1 MGYNAINDAG
11 SSRPIEIGGH
21 FPVVSKGHSSP
32 ERRPIVSLNIDVANL
47 PREAI
52 ERLVEIAPD
61 QGRVLMRRAFGDFR
75 REDMDDLA
83 IQLYQYGF
91 QLVHCPAWP
100 NQRGRLKSVVD
111 DVMAQDLRDQLEY
124 APEVE
129 VFILGSGDR
138 NFIAVANALKRHGKR
153 VVVAADQE
161 SINRELRNCADEYL
175 ALPRHRGRQVAHPE
189 PEPEPEIDLPSG
201 DDLLERV
208 RVLAASTDYL
218 TLRRIVRALL
228 PDDVSGTGRVR
239 STLAN
244 HIQELIDAGHLY
256 PERRV
261 IRGRTVITLLL
272 AEGDSEPSDG
282 ELPEPAQPV
291 ETPEPA
297 TTLRR
302 RTRRK
307 VGVSATS

>member
-1 MGYNAINDAG
+1 M
-11 SSRPIEIGGH
+11 
-21 FPVVSKGHSSP
+21 
-32 ERRPIVSLNIDVANL
+32 VSLNIDVANL

-52 ERLVEIAPD
+52 ERLVELAPE
-61 QGRVLMRRAFGDFR
+61 QGRVLTRRAFGDFR

-111 DVMAQDLRDQLEY
+111 DVMAQDLRDQMEF

-138 NFIAVANALKRHGKR
+138 NFIAVANALKRHGKK

-161 SINRELRNCADEYL
+161 SINRELRLCADEYL
-175 ALPRHRGRQVAHPE
+175 ALPRHRGRQLSHPE

-201 DDLLERV
+201 AELLERV
-208 RVLAASTDYL
+208 RGLSAATDYL

-228 PDDVSGTGRVR
+228 PDDGSGTGRVR

-256 PERRV
+256 SERRV
-261 IRGRTVITLLL
+261 IRGRTVITLVLS
-272 AEGDSEPSDG
+272 EGDAIPSNGDLLPPPQPAESPEPS
-282 ELPEPAQPV
+282 PAP
-291 ETPEPA
+291 
-297 TTLRR
+297 RR
-302 RTRRK
+302 RVRRK
-307 VGVSATS
+307 TSVSTAS

>member
-1 MGYNAINDAG
+1 MSREN
-11 SSRPIEIGGH
+11 SSSDRQ
-21 FPVVSKGHSSP
+21 
-32 ERRPIVSLNIDVANL
+32 PIVSLNIDVANL

-52 ERLVEIAPD
+52 ERLVEVAPG
-61 QGRVLMRRAFGDFR
+61 QGRVLVRRAFGDFR
-75 REDMDDLA
+75 REDMDELA
-83 IQLYQYGF
+83 IQLYQWGF

-124 APEVE
+124 ASEVE

-161 SINRELRNCADEYL
+161 SINRELRLCADEYL
-175 ALPRHRGRQVAHPE
+175 ALPRGRGGRQQPQPE
-189 PEPEPEIDLPSG
+189 PEPEFEPPSG
-201 DDLLERV
+201 TELLEQV
-208 RVLAASTDYL
+208 KLLADTTDYL

-228 PDDVSGTGRVR
+228 PDDGSGTGRVR

-244 HIQELIDAGHLY
+244 RIQELIDAGHLQ

-261 IRGRTVITLLL
+261 IRGRTVITLVVVDGNL
-272 AEGDSEPSDG
+272 APSNG
-282 ELPEPAQPV
+282 ETPQPAPSTESPEPAP
-291 ETPEPA
+291 TP
-297 TTLRR
+297 RR

-307 VGVSATS
+307 VSVSSAF

>member
-1 MGYNAINDAG
+1 M
-11 SSRPIEIGGH
+11 
-21 FPVVSKGHSSP
+21 
-32 ERRPIVSLNIDVANL
+32 VSLNIDVANL

-52 ERLVEIAPD
+52 DRLLELAPG

-75 REDMDDLA
+75 REDMDDLS
-83 IQLYQYGF
+83 IQLYQHGF

-138 NFIAVANALKRHGKR
+138 NFIAVANALKRHNKK

-161 SINRELRNCADEYL
+161 SINRELRLCADEYL
-175 ALPRHRGRQVAHPE
+175 ALPRNRGGRPAHQPE
-189 PEPEPEIDLPSG
+189 PEVEFVVPEG
-201 DDLLERV
+201 DELLERV
-208 RVLAASTDYL
+208 RLIASSTDYL

-239 STLAN
+239 SVVAN
-244 HIQELIDAGHLY
+244 NVQELIDSGRLRT
-256 PERRV
+256 ERRT
-261 IRGRTVITLLL
+261 IRGRTVITLEI
-272 AEGDSEPSDG
+272 AEDDGASSVSEAVAPSVV
-282 ELPEPAQPV
+282 EIAEPAPV
-291 ETPEPA
+291 V
-297 TTLRR
+297 RR

-307 VGVSATS
+307 PSVSAVS

>member
-1 MGYNAINDAG
+1 M
-11 SSRPIEIGGH
+11 
-21 FPVVSKGHSSP
+21 
-32 ERRPIVSLNIDVANL
+32 VSLNIDVANL

-52 ERLVEIAPD
+52 DRLLELAPG

-83 IQLYQYGF
+83 IQLYQHGF

-138 NFIAVANALKRHGKR
+138 NFIAVANALKRHNKK

-161 SINRELRNCADEYL
+161 SINRELRLCADEYL
-175 ALPRHRGRQVAHPE
+175 ALPRNRGGRSLPQPE
-189 PEPEPEIDLPSG
+189 PEVEFDTPQG
-201 DDLLERV
+201 DELLERI
-208 RVLAASTDYL
+208 RLMAASTDYL

-228 PDDVSGTGRVR
+228 PDDASGTGRVR
-239 STLAN
+239 SVLAN
-244 HIQELIDAGHLY
+244 NIQELIDNGSLRT
-256 PERRV
+256 ERRM
-261 IRGRTVITLLL
+261 IRGRTVITLEI
-272 AEGDSEPSDG
+272 AEGDAPSVPSQSIPPAMA
-282 ELPEPAQPV
+282 EVAEPAPV
-291 ETPEPA
+291 T
-297 TTLRR
+297 RR

-307 VGVSATS
+307 TSVSALS

>member
-1 MGYNAINDAG
+1 M
-11 SSRPIEIGGH
+11 
-21 FPVVSKGHSSP
+21 
-32 ERRPIVSLNIDVANL
+32 SLNIDVANL

-52 ERLVEIAPD
+52 ERLLELAPG

-83 IQLYQYGF
+83 IHLYQYGF

-111 DVMAQDLRDQLEY
+111 DVMAQDLRDQMEY

-161 SINRELRNCADEYL
+161 SINRELRLCADEYL
-175 ALPRHRGRQVAHPE
+175 ALPRNRGGRSQPQPE
-189 PEPEPEIDLPSG
+189 PETDGGFEAPKGAE
-201 DDLLERV
+201 LLEQV
-208 RVLAASTDYL
+208 RLLSGSTDYL

-239 STLAN
+239 SALAN
-244 HIQELIDAGHLY
+244 NIQELVDSGYLRS
-256 PERRV
+256 ERRV
-261 IRGRTVITLLL
+261 IRGRTVITLDI
-272 AEGDSEPSDG
+272 AEGEAAPADG
-282 ELPEPAQPV
+282 ETPSVAIAPAV
-291 ETPEPA
+291 TEVTPTPPA
-297 TTLRR
+297 PRR

-307 VGVSATS
+307 AGASAVS